1 MSFVER
7 TTILYPYLRG
17 STLGGLV
24 YYYLLIT
31 FFYIHTYKVLISSSN
46 PVIGAPSTIHNAM
59 GTLKNFVCRSLPFH
73 WYRPPQEVF
82 SVKKYLHGYQ
92 SFLNLTL
99 AFASGRVII
108 YLFFTPLARY
118 TDSAVDNGDGT
129 GSAVVNCCWNK
140 LLDQV

>member
-1 MSFVER
+1 MY
-7 TTILYPYLRG
+7 TIGVCPFTGIDHRRKYF
-17 STLGGLV
+17 
-24 YYYLLIT
+24 LL
-31 FFYIHTYKVLISSSN
+31 K
-46 PVIGAPSTIHNAM
+46 
-59 GTLKNFVCRSLPFH
+59 
-73 WYRPPQEVF
+73 
-82 SVKKYLHGYQ
+82 KKYLHGYQ

-108 YLFFTPLARY
+108 YLLFTPLARY